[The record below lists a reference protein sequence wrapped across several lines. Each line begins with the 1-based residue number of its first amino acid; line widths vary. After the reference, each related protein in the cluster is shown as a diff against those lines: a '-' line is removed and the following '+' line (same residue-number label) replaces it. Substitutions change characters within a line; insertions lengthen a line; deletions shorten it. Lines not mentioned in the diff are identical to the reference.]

1 MSRLPMPFLAVAL
14 FVLAAS
20 LPSSVRAE
28 MTTIDARW
36 TGTIEIVR
44 EGTHVAD
51 GAGNRRVAIKV
62 RQQVLYTL
70 HGGELATVKATHHE
84 QMDTGH
90 STIVAKGDG
99 AGQVYAGAGF
109 VDDGQG
115 GRYYKR
121 GWYVVTHGAPLATL
135 VDIPRQFEQMEI
147 APGVYLDTPDD
158 YREQETYPITLV
170 IPGATSLQALQ
181 GERKADGLIQSVF
194 LGNLDGTETV
204 TYRLKRVPGKR

>member
-1 MSRLPMPFLAVAL
+1 MSRLPMTFFALAL
-14 FVLAAS
+14 FALAAS
-20 LPSSVRAE
+20 LPPSARAE

-44 EGTHVAD
+44 EGTHVAE
-51 GAGNRRVAIKV
+51 GAGNRQVAIKV
-62 RQQVLYTL
+62 RQRVVYTL
-70 HGGELATVKATHHE
+70 DGGETAMVEATHHE
-84 QMDTGH
+84 QMDTGA
-90 STIVAKGDG
+90 STVVAS
-99 AGQVYAGAGF
+99 GQGSGNVYAGAGF

-135 VDIPRQFEQMEI
+135 VDIPRQLEQVEV
-147 APGVYLDTPDD
+147 APGVYLETPDD

-170 IPGATSLQALQ
+170 VAGATSLQALQ

-194 LGNLDGTETV
+194 LGNIDGAESV

>member
-1 MSRLPMPFLAVAL
+1 MSRLQTICAVAV

-20 LPSSVRAE
+20 LPPSARAE

-36 TGTIEIVR
+36 TGTIEVVR
-44 EGTHVAD
+44 EGTHMAE

-62 RQQVLYTL
+62 RQQVVYTL
-70 HGGELATVKATHHE
+70 DGGEMAAVKTTHHE

-90 STIVAKGDG
+90 STVVASGEG
-99 AGQVYAGAGF
+99 AGSVYAGAGY

-115 GRYYKR
+115 GRFYKR

-135 VDIPRQFEQMEI
+135 VDIPRELEQLEV
-147 APGVYLDTPDD
+147 APGLYLETPDD

-170 IPGATSLQALQ
+170 VAGATSLQALQ

-194 LGNLDGTETV
+194 LGNIDGTETV
-204 TYRLKRVPGKR
+204 TWRLKRVPGKR